1 LTLIPRAVSH
11 EVHDSAEDR
20 AGPRRLALDPKH
32 SAVLKELQVA
42 WHRIDRYANSR
53 VEGDHG

>member
-1 LTLIPRAVSH
+1 VVSH
-11 EVHDSAEDR
+11 EVRDSAEDR

-32 SAVLKELQVA
+32 SPVLKELQVA